1 MKPIARISAWI
12 GFAAHHVPR
21 IGRDRAAW
29 PHNPNHLGDAF
40 GRLGNEENHQ
50 RHNGAIEPAVGAMPW
65 RRPGSSLTSLWNF
78 LAAPKGRSVLTY
90 RLCDARSLASR
101 RRRCHDRSLK

>member
-1 MKPIARISAWI
+1 MSHA
-12 GFAAHHVPR
+12 

-50 RHNGAIEPAVGAMPW
+50 RHNGAIEPAVGEGQYCGVTPAELRQACRGTRAGKGKLRLGRIDPLNLG
-65 RRPGSSLTSLWNF
+65 RR
-78 LAAPKGRSVLTY
+78 AALHQIRDPAGRSGSPLGNT
-90 RLCDARSLASR
+90 RQTLS
-101 RRRCHDRSLK
+101 